1 MQDKGV
7 EPSCM
12 YKMFEQSVYNKLNY
26 VPVKAVLIASIRMLV
41 SSCSLISVQ
50 SLGDQHSTVC

>member
-7 EPSCM
+7 EPSYM
-12 YKMFEQSVYNKLNY
+12 YKMFEQSVYSELNY
-26 VPVKAVLIASIRMLV
+26 VPVIAVLITSIRMLV

-50 SLGDQHSTVC
+50 SLGDQHSAV